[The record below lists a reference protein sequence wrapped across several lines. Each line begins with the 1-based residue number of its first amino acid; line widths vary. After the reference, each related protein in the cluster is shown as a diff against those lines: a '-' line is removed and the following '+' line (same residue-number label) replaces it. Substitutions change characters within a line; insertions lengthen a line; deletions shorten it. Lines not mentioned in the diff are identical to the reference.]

1 LAKKEYNNRVISQND
16 KKRESNIM
24 NNKAKM
30 AILALVSSTVLTT
43 SVQADNFKKT
53 DDAIEYRQ
61 SAFSLMAYNFGDMGA
76 MLKGK
81 KPFDAQVFAMR
92 ADNVAA
98 LSKLP
103 LEGFT
108 PGSDKG
114 DTEAL
119 AKVWTERSDFDAKME
134 QLQKDSAA
142 LAIAAKSD
150 DKKAL
155 KKAFMATAKNC
166 KGCHDVYKKD

>member
-1 LAKKEYNNRVISQND
+1 
-16 KKRESNIM
+16 
-24 NNKAKM
+24 M
-30 AILALVSSTVLTT
+30 AILSLVTSTTLVAN
-43 SVQADNFKKT
+43 VQAHNFKNT

-61 SAFSLMAYNFGDMGA
+61 SAFSLLAYNFGDMGA
-76 MLKGK
+76 MLKEK
-81 KPFDAQVFAMR
+81 KAFDAQIFAMR

-114 DTEAL
+114 NTEAL
-119 AKVWTERSDFDAKME
+119 AKIWEEKSDFDTKML
-134 QLQKDSAA
+134 QLQKDAAA
-142 LAIAAKSD
+142 LAILAKTD
-150 DKKAL
+150 DKKML
-155 KKAFMATAKNC
+155 KQAFQATAKNC

>member
-1 LAKKEYNNRVISQND
+1 
-16 KKRESNIM
+16 M
-24 NNKAKM
+24 NKKAKM
-30 AILALVSSTVLTT
+30 IVLALVSSTILGT
-43 SVQADNFKKT
+43 SVQANNFKNV

-61 SAFSLMAYNFGDMGA
+61 SALSLMAYNFGDMGA

-98 LSKLP
+98 LAKLP

-119 AKVWTERSDFDAKME
+119 AKIWTEKSDFDAKME
-134 QLQKDSAA
+134 QLQKDAAA
-142 LAIAAKSD
+142 LSIAAQAD

-155 KKAFMATAKNC
+155 KQAFLKTAKNC

>member
-1 LAKKEYNNRVISQND
+1 
-16 KKRESNIM
+16 M
-24 NNKAKM
+24 NKNAKM
-30 AILALVSSTVLTT
+30 AILAVVTSTVLAA
-43 SVQADNFKKT
+43 SVQAGNFKKT

-61 SAFSLMAYNFGDMGA
+61 SAFSLLAYNFGDMGA

-81 KPFDAQVFAMR
+81 KPFDAEVFAMR
-92 ADNVAA
+92 AENVAA

-119 AKVWTERSDFDAKME
+119 PKVWTEKADFDAKML

-142 LAIAAKSD
+142 LAIAAKAD

-155 KKAFMATAKNC
+155 KQAFMTTAKNC
-166 KGCHDVYKKD
+166 KGCHDSYKKD

>member
-1 LAKKEYNNRVISQND
+1 
-16 KKRESNIM
+16 M

-30 AILALVSSTVLTT
+30 AILALVSSTVLAT
-43 SVQADNFKKT
+43 SVQADNFKTT

-92 ADNVAA
+92 ANNVAA
-98 LSKLP
+98 LAKLP
-103 LEGFT
+103 LEGFIAD
-108 PGSDKG
+108 SDKG

-119 AKVWTERSDFDAKME
+119 AKVWTDKPDFDAKMK

-155 KKAFMATAKNC
+155 KQAFMTTAKNC
-166 KGCHDVYKKD
+166 KGCHDAYKKD

>member
-1 LAKKEYNNRVISQND
+1 
-16 KKRESNIM
+16 M
-24 NNKAKM
+24 NKKAKM
-30 AILALVSSTVLTT
+30 AIWALVSSTVLAT
-43 SVQADNFKKT
+43 SVQANNFKNI

-98 LSKLP
+98 LAKLP

-119 AKVWTERSDFDAKME
+119 AKVWTEKSDFDAKMK
-134 QLQKDSAA
+134 QLQIDSAA
-142 LAIAAKSD
+142 LAIAAQSD
-150 DKKAL
+150 DRKAL
-155 KKAFMATAKNC
+155 KQAFMTTAKNC
-166 KGCHDVYKKD
+166 KGCHDVFKKD

>member
-1 LAKKEYNNRVISQND
+1 
-16 KKRESNIM
+16 M
-24 NNKAKM
+24 NKNAKM
-30 AILALVSSTVLTT
+30 AILAVVTSTVLAT
-43 SVQADNFKKT
+43 SVQAGNFKKT

-61 SAFSLMAYNFGDMGA
+61 SAFSLLAYHFGDMGA

-81 KPFDAQVFAMR
+81 KPFDAEVFAMR

-119 AKVWTERSDFDAKME
+119 PKVWTEKADFDAKML

-142 LAIAAKSD
+142 LAIAAKAD

-155 KKAFMATAKNC
+155 KQAFMATAKNC
-166 KGCHDVYKKD
+166 KGCHDSYKKD

>member
-1 LAKKEYNNRVISQND
+1 
-16 KKRESNIM
+16 M

-30 AILALVSSTVLTT
+30 TILALVTSTTLVAN
-43 SVQADNFKKT
+43 VQAHNFKNT
-53 DDAIEYRQ
+53 GDAIEYRQ
-61 SAFSLMAYNFGDMGA
+61 SAFSLLAYNFGNMGA

-81 KPFDAQVFAMR
+81 KAFDAQIFAMR

-103 LEGFT
+103 LEGFI

-119 AKVWTERSDFDAKME
+119 AKIWTDMSDFDAKMQ
-134 QLQKDSAA
+134 QLQKDAAA
-142 LAIAAKSD
+142 LAILAKAD
-150 DKKAL
+150 DKKML
-155 KKAFMATAKNC
+155 KQAFVTTAKNC
-166 KGCHDVYKKD
+166 KGCHDIYKKD